1 MELAASSEPKPGLL
15 SRALSRVWRWLR
27 PPRRVRPTK
36 AGWAFLGILWAIFFA
51 ALNSGNNLLYLIL
64 ALLFALISVS
74 GLFSEYSIRPVRLTL
89 EFPRAVTAGEPFH
102 FLTVLENTSKR
113 RAAYLLSCDPA
124 QLQPKG
130 RLELTGPQWTAYLA
144 PSGDRAGRGESRVNL
159 WQELTAP
166 KRGVLDLEEVYLAT
180 RGPFGLFDRRKR
192 IACGAQVFVL
202 PRAHKYDNEE
212 IAGPVGAGTQLRK
225 VAGQG
230 YDLRHIRDYQQGE
243 EARRIAWRP
252 SARAGKLLVR
262 ENEDETVRRARVAL
276 ASAVGETMVE
286 RQASVARY
294 VCEDLLARGYQ
305 VRLEVPGAPLP
316 ENYAGSDDQL
326 LEQLLPL
333 ARWHGTGA
341 APAVSAE
348 DSRVPVLSVL
358 AGGRVESAP
367 A

>member
-1 MELAASSEPKPGLL
+1 MDVAVSSETRPSLL
-15 SRALSRVWRWLR
+15 SRALSRAWRWLR

-130 RLELTGPQWTAYLA
+130 RLDLTGPQWAAYLA
-144 PSGDRAGRGESRVNL
+144 PQGGSGESRVSL
-159 WQELTAP
+159 WQQLTAP
-166 KRGVLDLEEVYLAT
+166 QRGVLELEEVYLAT

-192 IACGAQVFVL
+192 IACGAQIFVL

-212 IAGPVGAGTQLRK
+212 IAGPVGTGTQLRK

-262 ENEDETVRRARVAL
+262 ENEDETVRRVRIAL
-276 ASAVGETMVE
+276 SSAHGETMIE

-316 ENYAGSDDQL
+316 EGYASSDEEL
-326 LEQLLPL
+326 LEQLLSL

-341 APAVSAE
+341 APAISAE
-348 DSRVPVLSVL
+348 DARVLVLHVL